1 MSDDPMDNP
10 RNTESDG
17 FFYEEFILILMIQ
30 FNSLNPTDH
39 GKSIDKPI
47 RTRVIMTPLM
57 LLPLTQTSLLW
68 VTEETPADNSGQGD
82 AADQEIG
89 IPPPLQGS
97 IFRVVEFKPENED
110 SGTEEAEFLRVV
122 GTEQPENAR
131 HPGMHRTRSV
141 DYAVIMSGEI
151 DLLLDDDEVHLKAG
165 DVVVQRG
172 TNHAW
177 VNRGTEPCAMAFVL
191 LDAKEI
197 G

>member
-1 MSDDPMDNP
+1 MGTRRVVTGHDEN
-10 RNTESDG
+10 G
-17 FFYEEFILILMIQ
+17 KAIILMDYIAPNEQ
-30 FNSLNPTDH
+30 KVTSQIN
-39 GKSIDKPI
+39 
-47 RTRVIMTPLM
+47 
-57 LLPLTQTSLLW
+57 TSLLW
-68 VTEETPADNSGQGD
+68 ITEETPADNSGQGD

-89 IPPPLQGS
+89 IPPPLHGS

-141 DYAVIMSGEI
+141 DYAVIISGEI